1 MPGRPQMVLT
11 DRATLNRLI
20 DSRFTSAVD
29 LAATSG
35 VNRQTIGWLRGGHR
49 SSTSRRS
56 ADALAR
62 ALGVPVEALFRPW
75 QGDDSSPPMASEP
88 MLLKIGE
95 VAAALRC
102 GETHVYRLIAA
113 GELDTTDVAHPGSSK
128 SKSRVP
134 RESLH
139 AYVRRQTRS
148 TPRPSRSP
156 ASTP

>member
-11 DRATLNRLI
+11 DRAELIRLI
-20 DSRFTSAVD
+20 DARFTSAVD

-62 ALGVPVEALFRPW
+62 ALGVPTAALFRPW
-75 QGDDSSPPMASEP
+75 HGDDSSPSTTEP
-88 MLLKIGE
+88 LLLKIGE
-95 VAAALRC
+95 VADALRC

-113 GELDTTDVAHPGSSK
+113 GELDTTDVATPGSSK

-148 TPRPSRSP
+148 APRPNRSP

>member
-11 DRATLNRLI
+11 DRAELIRLI
-20 DSRFTSAVD
+20 DARFTSAVD

-49 SSTSRRS
+49 SSTSRGS

-62 ALGVPVEALFRPW
+62 ALGVPTSALFRPW
-75 QGDDSSPPMASEP
+75 RSDDSSPSTAEVPL
-88 MLLKIGE
+88 LLKIAE
-95 VAAALRC
+95 VANALRC

-113 GELDTTDVAHPGSSK
+113 GELDTTDVATPGSSK

-139 AYVRRQTRS
+139 AYVRRQTRRAS
-148 TPRPSRSP
+148 PSGAP
-156 ASTP
+156 AVAR

>member
-11 DRATLNRLI
+11 DRAELIRLI
-20 DSRFTSAVD
+20 DAHFTSAVA
-29 LAATSG
+29 LATTSG

-56 ADALAR
+56 ADALAH
-62 ALGVPVEALFRPW
+62 ALGVPTATLFRPW
-75 QGDDSSPPMASEP
+75 HSDDSSPSTAEP
-88 MLLKIGE
+88 LLLKIGE
-95 VAAALRC
+95 VADALRC

-113 GELDTTDVAHPGSSK
+113 GELDTTDVATPGSSK

-148 TPRPSRSP
+148 APRPSRSP